1 MDTPTFDR
9 IVEARVMKISEVLAS
24 KAKEYAK
31 EDRLHNFKAAARR
44 MNCTPERALLGMME
58 KHAVSIMDIVDDLDQ
73 GITPTVSL
81 LQEKIGDHINYLI
94 LLEALLL
101 ERVSGEKEVEL

>member
-1 MDTPTFDR
+1 MDTPTFNQ
-9 IVEARVMKISEVLAS
+9 IVEERVKKIGEVLAS

-31 EDRLHNFKAAARR
+31 EDRLHNFKIAARR

-58 KHAVSIMDIVDDLDQ
+58 KHAVSVMDIVDDLDK
-73 GITPTVSL
+73 GIVPTILL

-94 LLEALLL
+94 LLEALLT
-101 ERVSGEKEVEL
+101 ERITKEPEL